1 MKKIAII
8 LIIGL
13 LAISVVYAEQTT
25 KTYHVTDKKILSGG
39 YEQNYGYVIE
49 TQEDGD
55 IIINAKDYTIEQLN
69 VWATGEVDLVE
80 WNTSFLQHF
89 TVVAVEGEQ
98 IVGFGDIDKIGYLD
112 RLYVHKDYPNDS
124 TTHSDKT
131 FFTECDISSKC

>member
-25 KTYHVTDKKILSGG
+25 KTYHVTDKKILSGW

-55 IIINAKDYTIEQLN
+55 IIINAKDYTKIHINDVITVELSDMSFVRKLVSIN
-69 VWATGEVDLVE
+69 GKEV
-80 WNTSFLQHF
+80 
-89 TVVAVEGEQ
+89 
-98 IVGFGDIDKIGYLD
+98 K
-112 RLYVHKDYPNDS
+112 
-124 TTHSDKT
+124 
-131 FFTECDISSKC
+131 